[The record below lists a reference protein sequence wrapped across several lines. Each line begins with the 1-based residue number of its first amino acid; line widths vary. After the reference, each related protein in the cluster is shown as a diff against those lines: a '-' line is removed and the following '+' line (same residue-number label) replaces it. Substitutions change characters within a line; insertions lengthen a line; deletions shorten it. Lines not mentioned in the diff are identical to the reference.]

1 MNIVQIEENVKHL
14 IHKIAQDELNKQ
26 DFIYELLLTYGH
38 RSQSIGRVRNGER
51 NLAEDK
57 ENTVFWKRQIYF
69 KIAKQHD
76 LHGLIDQMKNE
87 KRTESNKIRF
97 LIVTDFKTLLAVD
110 TKTQDTL
117 DVPFGDL
124 AKKFDFFLPWAGME
138 KAVYQGENP
147 ADVKAA
153 EKLAKL
159 FDEIKADNFDEN
171 DLNNRENLH
180 QLNIFLSRLLFCY
193 FAEDTEIFKDK
204 QFTSAISKSN
214 EDGSDLSALIGRLF
228 KVLNQSSED
237 READLPDYLA
247 DFPYVNGGLF
257 KDDIQFPKFTRKS
270 RRILIECGAE
280 LDWSDINP
288 DIFGS
293 MFQAVVHT
301 EQRST
306 MGQHY
311 TSVPNI
317 MKVIE
322 PLFLNDL
329 YEELEKNQD
338 SVNKLLKLQQ
348 RLGQLKIFD
357 PACGSGNFL
366 IIAYKELRK
375 FEMELLKRIQEL
387 ELEKTGQ
394 FSKPFSVIQV
404 SQFYGI
410 ELDDFAHEVA
420 ILSLWLA
427 EHQMNLAFKDEFGE
441 SLPSLPLKKGGNI
454 INANSIQIN
463 WADVCPIAQNDN
475 VFVLGNP
482 PYKEFSQQSES
493 QKTDLY
499 KIIGSTTKLDYISC
513 WFIKGAQYIKDTK
526 GALAF
531 VSTNSLSQG
540 EQVALLWPLIY
551 RNGVDIHFAH
561 KDFKW
566 TNSAKSNAGVT
577 CIIVGLISNQY
588 LPQNRKLYQDNHILT
603 CKNIS
608 PYLTPLNIP
617 SVPKRTKTLSTLPKM
632 VLGNMPNDWGYLHFS
647 TEEKDDLI
655 QKYPKVKPF
664 IKKVVGSN
672 EFIKGIDR
680 WCLWIS
686 EKDLHEIEDIPLIQ
700 ERLHSVCLERSK
712 SKKKSYQQYAN
723 RPYRFIEIRHQTGSA
738 IIIPGTSSERR
749 PYIPIGFLDDST
761 IINNLAFAIYNP
773 EPYVFSILMSN
784 MHMLWVRAV
793 GGALE
798 TRLRY
803 SSVLCYNTFPFPKIT
818 KELKDQL
825 TESALNILTIR
836 EKYLNLSM
844 SKLYDPDTMPEDLLL
859 AHQENDRIIELCYSK
874 KTFESDDE
882 RIECL
887 FDLYNK
893 MLEDESSND

>member
-1 MNIVQIEENVKHL
+1 MNIVQIEENVKQL
-14 IHKIAQDELNKQ
+14 IHKISKGELHRKE
-26 DFIYELLLTYGH
+26 FIYELLLAYGH

-69 KIAKQHD
+69 KIAKQCD

-124 AKKFDFFLPWAGME
+124 VKKFDFFLPWAGME

-159 FDEIKADNFDEN
+159 FDEIKADNFDED
-171 DLNNRENLH
+171 DLNNKENLH

-193 FAEDTEIFKDK
+193 FAEDTEIFQDK

-214 EDGSDLSALIGRLF
+214 EDGSDLSYLIGRLF

-257 KDDIQFPKFTRKS
+257 KDDIQVPKFTRKS
-270 RRILIECGAE
+270 RRILIECGKD

-375 FEMELLKRIQEL
+375 FEMEVLKRIQEL
-387 ELEKTGQ
+387 ELKKIGQ

-410 ELDDFAHEVA
+410 EIDDFAHEIA
-420 ILSLWLA
+420 ILSLWLT
-427 EHQMNLAFKDEFGE
+427 EHQMNIIFKDEFGE
-441 SLPSLPLKKGGNI
+441 SKALLPLRDSGNI
-454 INANSIQIN
+454 VQGNSLQIN
-463 WADVCPIAQNDN
+463 WKSVCNNADSEVYI
-475 VFVLGNP
+475 LSNP
-482 PYKEFSQQSES
+482 PYMGFKMQDQKQKQDMERIFKEVSN
-493 QKTDLY
+493 Y
-499 KIIGSTTKLDYISC
+499 KFLDYIAC
-513 WFIKGAQYIKDTK
+513 WFMLASDYINENCKV
-526 GALAF
+526 GF
-531 VSTNSLSQG
+531 VSTNSICQG
-540 EQVALLWPLIY
+540 VQVELLWPEIY
-551 RNGVDIHFAH
+551 KRSVDICFAH
-561 KDFKW
+561 QSFKW
-566 TNSAKSNAGVT
+566 SNNARSNAGVT
-577 CIIVGLISNQY
+577 CVIIGLQHKDAI
-588 LPQNRKLYQDNHILT
+588 K
-603 CKNIS
+603 
-608 PYLTPLNIP
+608 
-617 SVPKRTKTLSTLPKM
+617 TKTLINNLSKSVVKNINSYLIDSSNVIVAKRRVPLSKLPKISDGSGA
-632 VLGNMPNDWGYLHFS
+632 LDGGNLILS
-647 TEEKDDLI
+647 SEEKAQLI
-655 QKYPKVKPF
+655 LADERVKPF
-664 IKKVVGSN
+664 VRNYTGSN
-672 EFIKGIDR
+672 EFINGIER
-680 WCLWIS
+680 YCLWI
-686 EKDLHEIEDIPLIQ
+686 EDNELEQALTIPLLK
-700 ERLHSVCLERSK
+700 ERIDAVKEFRSNAGTRAQTAISRPHK
-712 SKKKSYQQYAN
+712 FAWINQPQQS
-723 RPYRFIEIRHQTGSA
+723 Q
-738 IIIPGTSSERR
+738 IIIPTVSSERR
-749 PYIPIGFLDDST
+749 EYIPMGFSDISVIVSNSASIVHD
-761 IINNLAFAIYNP
+761 P
-773 EPYVFSILMSN
+773 EPYVFALLQSK
-784 MHMLWVRAV
+784 MHMVWTKTLA
-793 GGALE
+793 G
-798 TRLRY
+798 RLRTDIRY
-803 SSVLCYNTFPFPKIT
+803 TSAICYNTFPVPKLMKAAIF
-818 KELKDQL
+818 KLN
-825 TESALNILTIR
+825 ESAFKILAVR
-836 EKYLNLSM
+836 ESYSHLSLAQ
-844 SKLYDPDTMPEDLLL
+844 LYDPEKMPLDLKQAHIENDLLVEKL
-859 AHQENDRIIELCYSK
+859 YKSSEF
-874 KTFESDDE
+874 KTDE
-882 RIECL
+882 ERLERL
-887 FDLYNK
+887 FHYYET
-893 MLEDESSND
+893 MLN

>member
-26 DFIYELLLTYGH
+26 DFIYELLLAYGH

-57 ENTVFWKRQIYF
+57 ENSVFWKRQIYF

-76 LHGLIDQMKNE
+76 LHGLIDQMKKE

-97 LIVTDFKTLLAVD
+97 LIVTDFKTFLAVD
-110 TKTQDTL
+110 NKTQDTL
-117 DVPFGDL
+117 DVPFSDL

-159 FDEIKADNFDEN
+159 FDEIKADNFDED
-171 DLNNRENLH
+171 DLNNKDNLH
-180 QLNIFLSRLLFCY
+180 HLNIFLSRLLFCY
-193 FAEDTEIFKDK
+193 FAEDTEIFQDK

-214 EDGSDLSALIGRLF
+214 EDGSDLSSLICRLF

-257 KDDIQFPKFTRKS
+257 KDDIQVPKFTRKS

-375 FEMELLKRIQEL
+375 FEMELLKRVQEL

-410 ELDDFAHEVA
+410 EIDDFAHEIA
-420 ILSLWLA
+420 ILSLWLV
-427 EHQMNLAFKDEFGE
+427 EHQMNLAFRVEFGE
-441 SLPSLPLKKGGNI
+441 IVPALPLKISGNVICNNATQVDWLKFCKPDSFDTQILI
-454 INANSIQIN
+454 I
-463 WADVCPIAQNDN
+463 
-475 VFVLGNP
+475 GNP
-482 PYKEFSQQSES
+482 PFAGSRKRNSQQSE
-493 QKTDLY
+493 DLKLVFNNKNY
-499 KIIGSTTKLDYISC
+499 KLLDYVSA
-513 WFIKGAQYIKDTK
+513 WFYKGASFISKTNAK
-526 GALAF
+526 LGF
-531 VSTNSLSQG
+531 VSTNSVTQG
-540 EQVALLWPLIY
+540 EQISLLWPRIF
-551 RNGVDIHFAH
+551 NMGVEISWAH
-561 KDFKW
+561 QSFKW
-566 TNSAKSNAGVT
+566 KNNAKHNAAVT
-577 CIIVGLISNQY
+577 VVIIGMEKINENTSKTLYSESLETIVGTINPNLTESSELIVFS
-588 LPQNRKLYQDNHILT
+588 RK
-603 CKNIS
+603 K
-608 PYLTPLNIP
+608 PLSDIP
-617 SVPKRTKTLSTLPKM
+617 DM
-632 VLGNMPNDWGYLHFS
+632 CFGNMPADGGKLLFNE
-647 TEEKDDLI
+647 EEKTAFI
-655 QKYPKVKPF
+655 QKEPLSKRYFKEL
-664 IKKVVGSN
+664 ISAR
-672 EFIKGIDR
+672 EFINGKKR
-680 WCLWIS
+680 YCLWFADEDLENLYKIQLIRQLIEEVKTIRLNSSRPNLANIPHLFAQITQPKGKNYILIPRHSS
-686 EKDLHEIEDIPLIQ
+686 ENRDYIPMGFFSEDYIAHDSCLIIPDASPALFAILNS
-700 ERLHSVCLERSK
+700 RLHMV
-712 SKKKSYQQYAN
+712 
-723 RPYRFIEIRHQTGSA
+723 
-738 IIIPGTSSERR
+738 
-749 PYIPIGFLDDST
+749 
-761 IINNLAFAIYNP
+761 
-773 EPYVFSILMSN
+773 
-784 MHMLWVRAV
+784 WVRAV
-793 GGALE
+793 AGRIK
-798 TRLRY
+798 TDFRY
-803 SSVLCYNTFPFPKIT
+803 SKDTVYNNFPIPTLT
-818 KELKDQL
+818 KSELEEL
-825 TESALNILTIR
+825 SNLAFEILSIR
-836 EKYLNLSM
+836 ENDS
-844 SKLYDPDTMPEDLLL
+844 SKSLADLYSKSTMPNDLRN
-859 AHQENDRIIELCYSK
+859 AHIKLDKYVDSIYQK
-874 KTFESDDE
+874 KSQKQIKSDDC
-882 RIECL
+882 RLSIL
-887 FDLYNK
+887 GFLYNK
-893 MLEDESSND
+893 MSIEG

>member
-1 MNIVQIEENVKHL
+1 MNIVQIEENIKQL
-14 IHKIAQDELNKQ
+14 IHRISKGELNQKE
-26 DFIYELLLTYGH
+26 FIYELLLAYGLRNYSINKL
-38 RSQSIGRVRNGER
+38 RSGDT

-57 ENTVFWKRQIYF
+57 ENTLFWKLKVYF
-69 KIAKQHD
+69 KIAKQQD
-76 LHGLIDQMKNE
+76 LHSLIDEMKKE

-117 DVPFGDL
+117 DVLFGDL
-124 AKKFDFFLPWAGME
+124 AKKFDFFIPWAGME

-159 FDEIKADNFDEN
+159 FDEIKADNFDEY
-171 DLNNRENLH
+171 DLNNKENLH

-193 FAEDTEIFKDK
+193 FAEDTGIFKDK

-214 EDGSDLSALIGRLF
+214 EDGSDLSSLISRLF

-257 KDDIQFPKFTRKS
+257 KDDIQVPKFTRKS

-338 SVNKLLKLQQ
+338 SINKLLKLQQ

-410 ELDDFAHEVA
+410 EIDDFAHEIA
-420 ILSLWLA
+420 ILSLWLT
-427 EHQMNLAFKDEFGE
+427 EHQMNIVFKDEFGE
-441 SLPSLPLKKGGNI
+441 SKALLPLRNSGNI
-454 INANSIQIN
+454 VQGNSLQIN
-463 WADVCPIAQNDN
+463 WKSVCNNAHSEVYI
-475 VFVLGNP
+475 LSNP
-482 PYKEFSQQSES
+482 PYMGFKMQDEN
-493 QKTDLY
+493 QKHDMETIFKNVSNY
-499 KIIGSTTKLDYISC
+499 KFLDYIAC
-513 WFIKGAQYIKDTK
+513 WFMLASDYINENCKV
-526 GALAF
+526 GF
-531 VSTNSLSQG
+531 VSTNSICQG
-540 EQVALLWPLIY
+540 VQVELLWPEVY
-551 RNGVDIHFAH
+551 KRSVDIFFAH
-561 KDFKW
+561 QSFKW
-566 TNSAKSNAGVT
+566 SNNARSNAGVT
-577 CIIVGLISNQY
+577 CVIIGLQHKDVI
-588 LPQNRKLYQDNHILT
+588 K
-603 CKNIS
+603 
-608 PYLTPLNIP
+608 
-617 SVPKRTKTLSTLPKM
+617 TKTLINNLSKSVVKNINSYLIDSSNVIVTKRRVPLSKLPKISDGSGA
-632 VLGNMPNDWGYLHFS
+632 LDGGNLILSN
-647 TEEKDDLI
+647 EEKAQLI
-655 QKYPKVKPF
+655 LADERVKPF
-664 IKKVVGSN
+664 VRSYTGSN
-672 EFIKGIDR
+672 EFINGIER
-680 WCLWIS
+680 YCLWI
-686 EKDLHEIEDIPLIQ
+686 EDNELEQALTIPLLK
-700 ERLHSVCLERSK
+700 ERIDAVKEFRSNAGTRAQTAI
-712 SKKKSYQQYAN
+712 S
-723 RPYRFIEIRHQTGSA
+723 RPHKFAWINKPKQSQ
-738 IIIPGTSSERR
+738 IIIPTVSSERR
-749 PYIPIGFLDDST
+749 EYIPMGFSDVSVIVSNSASIVHD
-761 IINNLAFAIYNP
+761 P
-773 EPYVFSILMSN
+773 EPYVFALLQSK
-784 MHMLWVRAV
+784 MHMVWVKTIA
-793 GGALE
+793 GKLE
-798 TRLRY
+798 ERIRY
-803 SSVLCYNTFPFPKIT
+803 TSAICYNTFPVPKLMKASIF
-818 KELKDQL
+818 KLN
-825 TESALNILTIR
+825 ESAFKILAVR
-836 EKYLNLSM
+836 ESYSHLSLAQ
-844 SKLYDPDTMPEDLLL
+844 LYDPKKMPFDLKQ
-859 AHQENDRIIELCYSK
+859 AHKENDSLVEKLYKSSDF
-874 KTFESDDE
+874 KTDE
-882 RIECL
+882 ERLERL
-887 FDLYNK
+887 FHYYET
-893 MLEDESSND
+893 MLN

>member
-1 MNIVQIEENVKHL
+1 MNIVQIEENVKQL
-14 IHKIAQDELNKQ
+14 IHKISKGELHRKE
-26 DFIYELLLTYGH
+26 FIYELLLAYGH

-69 KIAKQHD
+69 KITKQHD

-97 LIVTDFKTLLAVD
+97 LIVTDFKTLLAID

-159 FDEIKADNFDEN
+159 FDEIKADNFNED
-171 DLNNRENLH
+171 DLNNKENLH
-180 QLNIFLSRLLFCY
+180 HLNIFLSRLLFCY

-214 EDGSDLSALIGRLF
+214 EDGSDLSSLISRLF
-228 KVLNQSSED
+228 KVLNQSRED
-237 READLPDYLA
+237 RETDLPDYLA

-257 KDDIQFPKFTRKS
+257 KDDIQVPKFTRKS

-329 YEELEKNQD
+329 YEELERNQD
-338 SVNKLLKLQQ
+338 SINKLLKLQQ

-375 FEMELLKRIQEL
+375 FEMEILKRIQEL

-410 ELDDFAHEVA
+410 EIDDFAHEIA
-420 ILSLWLA
+420 ILSLWLT
-427 EHQMNLAFKDEFGE
+427 EHQMNIVFKDEFGE
-441 SLPSLPLKKGGNI
+441 SKALLPLRDSGNI
-454 INANSIQIN
+454 VQGNSLQIN
-463 WADVCPIAQNDN
+463 WKSVCNNADSEVYI
-475 VFVLGNP
+475 LSNP
-482 PYKEFSQQSES
+482 PYMGFKMQD
-493 QKTDLY
+493 QKQKQDMERIFNEVSNY
-499 KIIGSTTKLDYISC
+499 KFLDYIAC
-513 WFIKGAQYIKDTK
+513 WFMLASDYINENCKV
-526 GALAF
+526 GF
-531 VSTNSLSQG
+531 VSTNSICQG
-540 EQVALLWPLIY
+540 VQVELLWPEIY
-551 RNGVDIHFAH
+551 KRSVDICFAH
-561 KDFKW
+561 QSFKW
-566 TNSAKSNAGVT
+566 SNNARSNAGVT
-577 CIIVGLISNQY
+577 CVIIGLQHKDAI
-588 LPQNRKLYQDNHILT
+588 K
-603 CKNIS
+603 
-608 PYLTPLNIP
+608 
-617 SVPKRTKTLSTLPKM
+617 TKTLINNLSKSVVKNINSYLIDSSNVIVAKRRVPLSKLPKISDGSGA
-632 VLGNMPNDWGYLHFS
+632 LDGGNLILS
-647 TEEKDDLI
+647 SEEKAQLI
-655 QKYPKVKPF
+655 LADERVKPF
-664 IKKVVGSN
+664 VRNYTGSN
-672 EFIKGIDR
+672 EFINGIER
-680 WCLWIS
+680 YCLWIEDNEL
-686 EKDLHEIEDIPLIQ
+686 EKALTIPLLK
-700 ERLHSVCLERSK
+700 ERIDAVKEFRSNAGTRAQTAISRPHK
-712 SKKKSYQQYAN
+712 FAWINQPQQS
-723 RPYRFIEIRHQTGSA
+723 Q
-738 IIIPGTSSERR
+738 IIIPTVSSERR
-749 PYIPIGFLDDST
+749 EYIPMGFSDISVIVSNSASIVHD
-761 IINNLAFAIYNP
+761 P
-773 EPYVFSILMSN
+773 EPYVFALLQSR
-784 MHMLWVRAV
+784 MHMVWTKTLA
-793 GGALE
+793 G
-798 TRLRY
+798 RLRTDIRY
-803 SSVLCYNTFPFPKIT
+803 TSAICYNTFPVPKLMKAAIF
-818 KELKDQL
+818 KLN
-825 TESALNILTIR
+825 ESAFKILAVR
-836 EKYLNLSM
+836 ESYSHLSLAQ
-844 SKLYDPDTMPEDLLL
+844 LYDPEKMPLDLKQAHIENDLLVEKL
-859 AHQENDRIIELCYSK
+859 YKSSEF
-874 KTFESDDE
+874 KTDE
-882 RIECL
+882 ERLERL
-887 FDLYNK
+887 FHYYEM
-893 MLEDESSND
+893 MLN

>member
-1 MNIVQIEENVKHL
+1 MNIVKIEENVKQ
-14 IHKIAQDELNKQ
+14 IINKIIQNELNQQ
-26 DFIYELLLTYGH
+26 DFIYELLLAYGH

-87 KRTESNKIRF
+87 KRTDSNKIRF

-117 DVPFGDL
+117 DVPFNEL

-159 FDEIKADNFDEN
+159 FDEIKADNFDED
-171 DLNNRENLH
+171 DLNNKDNLH

-214 EDGSDLSALIGRLF
+214 EDGSDLSSLIGRLF

-237 READLPDYLA
+237 RETDLPDYLA

-257 KDDIQFPKFTRKS
+257 KDDIQVPKFTRKS
-270 RRILIECGAE
+270 RRILIECGKD

-410 ELDDFAHEVA
+410 EIDDFAHEVA
-420 ILSLWLA
+420 ILSLWLV
-427 EHQMNLAFKDEFGE
+427 EHQMNLAFRIEFGE
-441 SLPSLPLKKGGNI
+441 IVPALPLKISGNVICNNATQVDWLKFCEPDSPDTQILI
-454 INANSIQIN
+454 I
-463 WADVCPIAQNDN
+463 
-475 VFVLGNP
+475 GNP
-482 PYKEFSQQSES
+482 PFAGSRKRNSQQSE
-493 QKTDLY
+493 DLKLVFNNKNY
-499 KIIGSTTKLDYISC
+499 KLLDYVSA
-513 WFIKGAQYIKDTK
+513 WFYKGASFISKTNAK
-526 GALAF
+526 LGF
-531 VSTNSLSQG
+531 VSTNSITQG
-540 EQVALLWPLIY
+540 EQVSLLWPRIF
-551 RNGVDIHFAH
+551 NMGVEISWAH
-561 KDFKW
+561 QSFKW
-566 TNSAKSNAGVT
+566 KNNAKHNAAVT
-577 CIIVGLISNQY
+577 VVIIGIEKINENKSKILYSESLETSVGTINPNLTESSELIVSS
-588 LPQNRKLYQDNHILT
+588 RK
-603 CKNIS
+603 K
-608 PYLTPLNIP
+608 PLSNIP
-617 SVPKRTKTLSTLPKM
+617 DM
-632 VLGNMPNDWGYLHFS
+632 CFGNMPADGGKLLFNE
-647 TEEKDDLI
+647 EEKTSFIQKEPLSKRYFKELISAREFINGKKRYCLWFADEDLDDLYKI
-655 QKYPKVKPF
+655 KLIRQLIEEVKIIRQNSSRPNLASIPHLFAQITQPKGKNYILIPRHSSENRDYIPMGF
-664 IKKVVGSN
+664 FSEDYIAHDS
-672 EFIKGIDR
+672 
-680 WCLWIS
+680 CL
-686 EKDLHEIEDIPLIQ
+686 
-700 ERLHSVCLERSK
+700 
-712 SKKKSYQQYAN
+712 
-723 RPYRFIEIRHQTGSA
+723 
-738 IIIPGTSSERR
+738 IIPDAS
-749 PYIPIGFLDDST
+749 PAL
-761 IINNLAFAIYNP
+761 FAILN
-773 EPYVFSILMSN
+773 SR
-784 MHMLWVRAV
+784 MHMVWVRAV
-793 GGALE
+793 AGRIK
-798 TRLRY
+798 TDFRY
-803 SSVLCYNTFPFPKIT
+803 SKDTVYNNFPIPTLT
-818 KELKDQL
+818 KSELEEL
-825 TESALNILTIR
+825 SNLAFEILSIR
-836 EKYLNLSM
+836 ENDS
-844 SKLYDPDTMPEDLLL
+844 SKCLADLYSKATMPNDLRN
-859 AHQENDRIIELCYSK
+859 AHIKLDKYVDSIYQK
-874 KTFESDDE
+874 KSQKQIKSD
-882 RIECL
+882 ECRL
-887 FDLYNK
+887 SILSFLYNK
-893 MLEDESSND
+893 MSIEG

>member
-1 MNIVQIEENVKHL
+1 MNIVQIEENVKQL
-14 IHKIAQDELNKQ
+14 IHKIAQDKLKQQ
-26 DFIYELLLTYGH
+26 DFIYELLLAYGH
-38 RSQSIGRVRNGER
+38 RSQTIGRVRNGER

-76 LHGLIDQMKNE
+76 LHGLIDQMKCE

-117 DVPFGDL
+117 DVPFNDL

-159 FDEIKADNFDEN
+159 FDEIKADNFNED
-171 DLNNRENLH
+171 DLNNKENLH
-180 QLNIFLSRLLFCY
+180 HLNIFLSRLLFCY

-257 KDDIQFPKFTRKS
+257 KDDIQVPKFTRKS

-348 RLGQLKIFD
+348 RLGKLKFFD

-375 FEMELLKRIQEL
+375 FEMELLKRVQEL

-410 ELDDFAHEVA
+410 EIDDFAHEIA

-427 EHQMNLAFKDEFGE
+427 EHQMNSSFKVEFGE
-441 SLPSLPLKKGGNI
+441 LIPALPLKHSGNI
-454 INANSIQIN
+454 VNANAATFE
-463 WADVCPIAQNDN
+463 WTKVCDPNGETYI
-475 VFVLGNP
+475 LGNP
-482 PYKEFSQQSES
+482 PYYGTRNQKKNHKEDILQVAGGFNN
-493 QKTDLY
+493 Y
-499 KIIGSTTKLDYISC
+499 KSFDYISC
-513 WFIKGAQYIKDTK
+513 WFINASRYLRKNSTAKF
-526 GALAF
+526 AF
-531 VSTNSLSQG
+531 VSTNSICQG
-540 EQVALLWPLIY
+540 DQVGILWPVTLLDDLEIY
-551 RNGVDIHFAH
+551 FAY

-566 TNSAKSNAGVT
+566 TNNAKKNAGVT
-577 CIIVGLISNQY
+577 CVVIGIRKKSTDKKIIISDGLY
-588 LPQNRKLYQDNHILT
+588 KEV
-603 CKNIS
+603 KNINY
-608 PYLTPLNIP
+608 YLTEGENIVVTRKSKPLNN
-617 SVPKRTKTLSTLPKM
+617 LPKM
-632 VLGNMPNDWGYLHFS
+632 IKGSIPTDGGFLIIDEHEFNELNKDTVL
-647 TEEKDDLI
+647 KDFI
-655 QKYPKVKPF
+655 KPF
-664 IKKVVGSN
+664 FGAQ
-672 EFIKGIDR
+672 EFLKGIKR
-680 WCLWIS
+680 WCFYLN
-686 EKDLHEIEDIPLIQ
+686 EQDYLLLKDNPVMKKRFDGVKATRLKSTKKTTIQLAAQPWRFDEDRYYNKP
-700 ERLHSVCLERSK
+700 C
-712 SKKKSYQQYAN
+712 
-723 RPYRFIEIRHQTGSA
+723 
-738 IIIPGTSSERR
+738 IIVPCTTSERR
-749 PYIPIGFLDDST
+749 EYIPMGFVDAGPVIYAS
-761 IINNLAFAIYNP
+761 AQAIYTD
-773 EPYVFSILMSN
+773 E
-784 MHMLWVRAV
+784 LWVFALLNSKLHMCWVKAV
-793 GGALE
+793 SGQLE
-798 TRLRY
+798 SRIRY
-803 SSVLCYNTFPFPKIT
+803 SSSICYNTFPVPKLTNENIN
-818 KELKDQL
+818 KL
-825 TESALNILTIR
+825 TESTFKIISER
-836 EKYLNLSM
+836 EKFTNIHIGD
-844 SKLYDPDTMPEDLLL
+844 LYDPETMPESLRK
-859 AHQENDRIIELCYSK
+859 AHQDNDQLVDSIYCQKGFKTDEERLAMLFNLYK
-874 KTFESDDE
+874 KTYSE
-882 RIECL
+882 
-887 FDLYNK
+887 
-893 MLEDESSND
+893 

>member
-1 MNIVQIEENVKHL
+1 MNIVQIEENVKQL

-26 DFIYELLLTYGH
+26 DFIYELLLAYGH
-38 RSQSIGRVRNGER
+38 RSQSVWRVRSGER

-57 ENTVFWKRQIYF
+57 ENSVFWKRQLYF
-69 KIAKQHD
+69 KIARQQD
-76 LHGLIDQMKNE
+76 LHVLIDEMKKE
-87 KRTESNKIRF
+87 KRTETNKIRF

-117 DVPFGDL
+117 DVTFGDL

-159 FDEIKADNFDEN
+159 FDEIKADNFDED
-171 DLNNRENLH
+171 DLNNKENLH

-214 EDGSDLSALIGRLF
+214 EDGSDLSSLISRLF

-237 READLPDYLA
+237 RETDLPHYLA

-257 KDDIQFPKFTRKS
+257 KDDIQVPKFTRKS

-338 SVNKLLKLQQ
+338 SINKLLKLQQ

-394 FSKPFSVIQV
+394 FSKPFSLIQV

-410 ELDDFAHEVA
+410 EIDDFAHEVA
-420 ILSLWLA
+420 ILSLWLT
-427 EHQMNLAFKDEFGE
+427 EHQMNLTFKDEFGE
-441 SLPSLPLKKGGNI
+441 ILPSLPLKNSGNI
-454 INANSIQIN
+454 YSYNALRSDWVEICEAKIQDYIY
-463 WADVCPIAQNDN
+463 I
-475 VFVLGNP
+475 LGNP
-482 PYKEFSQQSES
+482 PYKGSRNQTSD
-493 QKTDLY
+493 QKEDLKNIFKTKY
-499 KIIGSTTKLDYISC
+499 KSLDYVSG
-513 WFIKGAQYIKDTK
+513 WFLKASQFIEKFPSTAC
-526 GALAF
+526 AF
-531 VSTNSLSQG
+531 VSTNSITQG
-540 EQVALLWPLIY
+540 EQVALLWPKILKNILE
-551 RNGVDIHFAH
+551 ISFAH
-561 KDFKW
+561 TSFQWKR
-566 TNSAKSNAGVT
+566 GGPT
-577 CIIVGLISNQY
+577 C
-588 LPQNRKLYQDNHILT
+588 
-603 CKNIS
+603 
-608 PYLTPLNIP
+608 LN
-617 SVPKRTKTLSTLPKM
+617 
-632 VLGNMPNDWGYLHFS
+632 N
-647 TEEKDDLI
+647 
-655 QKYPKVKPF
+655 
-664 IKKVVGSN
+664 
-672 EFIKGIDR
+672 
-680 WCLWIS
+680 
-686 EKDLHEIEDIPLIQ
+686 
-700 ERLHSVCLERSK
+700 
-712 SKKKSYQQYAN
+712 
-723 RPYRFIEIRHQTGSA
+723 
-738 IIIPGTSSERR
+738 
-749 PYIPIGFLDDST
+749 
-761 IINNLAFAIYNP
+761 
-773 EPYVFSILMSN
+773 
-784 MHMLWVRAV
+784 
-793 GGALE
+793 
-798 TRLRY
+798 
-803 SSVLCYNTFPFPKIT
+803 
-818 KELKDQL
+818 
-825 TESALNILTIR
+825 
-836 EKYLNLSM
+836 
-844 SKLYDPDTMPEDLLL
+844 
-859 AHQENDRIIELCYSK
+859 
-874 KTFESDDE
+874 
-882 RIECL
+882 
-887 FDLYNK
+887 
-893 MLEDESSND
+893 